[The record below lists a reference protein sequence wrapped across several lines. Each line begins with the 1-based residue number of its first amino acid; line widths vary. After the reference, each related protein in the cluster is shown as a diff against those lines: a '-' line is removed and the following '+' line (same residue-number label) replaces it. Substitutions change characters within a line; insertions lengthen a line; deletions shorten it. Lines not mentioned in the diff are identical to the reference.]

1 MTIEGDILKKLE
13 SIKKEIK
20 GFKKAEDSNGYTNGD
35 TKKKEKNSATTH
47 SSADGESAILLLFDA
62 TGSMQPLWNETRE
75 VIKEMVERI
84 TKVGNV
90 KLKCIAYRDYCD
102 GDKIFEYSKWHTN
115 AEPLFNFI
123 KKIECDGGGDA
134 PEAVEDA
141 LELVYKEKEKVTRVI
156 LIGDA
161 PPHSLEK
168 AQHESTK
175 LNKKGI
181 PVFAFRVGND
191 YETGVAF
198 SEIAKL
204 SGGSYADLQHYRDLL
219 DMVSVAIVHDVGG
232 SEGVEKYI
240 KEYGT
245 SDEVKKFSKSLP
257 PAPKR

>member
-1 MTIEGDILKKLE
+1 VHSPTGNE
-13 SIKKEIK
+13 S
-20 GFKKAEDSNGYTNGD
+20 ST
-35 TKKKEKNSATTH
+35 
-47 SSADGESAILLLFDA
+47 LLLFDA

-75 VIKEMVERI
+75 VIKEMVDRI

-90 KLKCIAYRDYCD
+90 RLKCVAYRDYCD
-102 GDKIFEYSKWHTN
+102 GDKIFERSRWHTD

-123 KKIECDGGGDA
+123 KKIDCDGGGDT
-134 PEAVEDA
+134 PEAVEDV
-141 LELVYKEKEKVTRVI
+141 LELAYNEKEKVTRII

-175 LNKKGI
+175 LKKKGI
-181 PVFAFRVGND
+181 PVFAFRVGD
-191 YETGVAF
+191 DSDTKIAF

-204 SGGSYADLQHYRDLL
+204 SGGSYADLRHYRDLL

-240 KEYGT
+240 KEYET
-245 SDEVKKFSKSLP
+245 SDEVKKFGKSLP